1 MLRTIQLQGVLAPL
15 FFILLFLNTIL
26 SATTSTFD
34 PILKNEGMMPDKEV
48 QKIEEMG
55 RELYEKSQIPVFLA
69 VVEELNQTKPID
81 LLQKIQPQFP
91 TYILLYF
98 SKYPT
103 SVNIFASEDT
113 KGLIDI
119 DQILSP
125 LPWRGT
131 IKPLMSP
138 AFSKNES
145 VKLEAAILN
154 GYADIVEQVAD
165 VKGIDLKSQIGS
177 GSKNSF
183 LLIRW
188 IFYGIL
194 ALIFLNYFYR
204 KRKRRGES

>member
-1 MLRTIQLQGVLAPL
+1 MLRTMQHRGVLLAPL
-15 FFILLFLNTIL
+15 FFILLFFNATL
-26 SATTSTFD
+26 SANPTFD
-34 PILKNEGMMPDKEV
+34 PILVNKTMMPDKEV

-55 RELYEKSQIPVFLA
+55 RELYQKSQIPVFLA

-81 LLQKIQPQFP
+81 LLQKIQPQFS

-98 SKYPT
+98 SKHPT
-103 SVNIFASEDT
+103 TVNIFASDDA
-113 KGLIDI
+113 KALIDR

-138 AFSKNES
+138 AFSKNET
-145 VKLEAAILN
+145 VKLEAAIFN

-165 VKGIDLKSQIGS
+165 AKGIHLESQIGS
-177 GSKNSF
+177 GSKDSF

-194 ALIFLNYFYR
+194 ALIFLNYFYT